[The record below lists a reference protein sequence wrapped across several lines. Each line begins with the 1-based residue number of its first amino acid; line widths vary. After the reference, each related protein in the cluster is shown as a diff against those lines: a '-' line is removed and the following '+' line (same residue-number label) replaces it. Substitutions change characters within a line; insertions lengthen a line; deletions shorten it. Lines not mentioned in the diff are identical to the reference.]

1 MMTCDICHENEATI
15 RAEIDGMAEA
25 DICEQCARELD
36 GEYEPTAAGEWDDQV
51 AFEREHA
58 HA

>member
-25 DICEQCARELD
+25 DICGRCAQDLEEHELEAAE
-36 GEYEPTAAGEWDDQV
+36 EYAERV
-51 AFEREHA
+51 AFEREHGA
-58 HA
+58 A